1 MAEMKTLS
9 YEFSKVMAS
18 RLEEKDAQVQAM
30 EKLAGEIR
38 EEEEEDDLPP
48 RGFVDPRAR
57 FPNRAP
63 GETFPPR
70 KKEEP
75 EPDEPPLNP
84 DEVEIRFEDY
94 YDEDKQIQV
103 IMDLV
108 DNELSEPYNIF
119 TYRYFVNNWPKL
131 TFLAWHGDKCVGVII
146 CKVRPAPPSFIAIS
160 PIFTRL
166 TVHPAALPAAAGPSQ
181 ERKLQGVHR
190 HARGREAVPQ
200 ARARARARATVPGC
214 HATRAR
220 ARVRPR
226 GGTQQRGRA
235 STLRLPR
242 VHQGQAAGEVLPDGQ
257 RRVPHEAAVQA
268 AVRLARRDGTDG

>member
-1 MAEMKTLS
+1 MKTLS

-146 CKVRPAPPSFIAIS
+146 CKVRPAPPSRPASTRFSHSASVKTVANDS
-160 PIFTRL
+160 PPSLR
-166 TVHPAALPAAAGPSQ
+166 AAGPSQ
-181 ERKLQGVHR
+181 ERDLQGVHR
-190 HARGREAVPQ
+190 HARGDKAVPQ
-200 ARARARARATVPGC
+200 ARTGARTGATVPDGD
-214 HATRAR
+214 ATRGR
-220 ARVRPR
+220 GRVRA
-226 GGTQQRGRA
+226 GG
-235 STLRLPR
+235 
-242 VHQGQAAGEVLPDGQ
+242 
-257 RRVPHEAAVQA
+257 
-268 AVRLARRDGTDG
+268 